1 MKEFDVV
8 IVGAGVTGTALAY
21 ILTNF
26 TTILTQMARV
36 IKENKFQEKVT
47 FILNDVAEVVLNWNL
62 GHITNDEAIK
72 KIKEI
77 L

>member
-26 TTILTQMARV
+26 TTIKNIALV
-36 IKENKFQEKVT
+36 EKE
-47 FILNDVAEVVLNWNL
+47 
-62 GHITNDEAIK
+62 K
-72 KIKEI
+72 KSRPDTI
-77 L
+77 